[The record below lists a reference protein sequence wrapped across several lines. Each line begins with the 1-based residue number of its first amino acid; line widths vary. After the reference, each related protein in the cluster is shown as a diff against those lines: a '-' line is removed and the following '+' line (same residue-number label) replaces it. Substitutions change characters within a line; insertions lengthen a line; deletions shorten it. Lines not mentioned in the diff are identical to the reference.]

1 MEMNVEPVISIPM
14 ADNNSLSALGARSVL
29 ARREP
34 MYVIDLSVQ
43 IQRGF
48 RIKMLTILLLQLIL
62 TMAISISLR
71 AITSEG
77 PEPTWLAIAFPPKSL
92 QTLALGLVCIGSLPM
107 MTYVRDIHP
116 WNIVVTVIWTLGWA
130 VFLAVAQLPGAL
142 ILSNTFFVVF
152 GACTLG
158 VAVLLILSTLTTTD
172 QETGDKRLWS
182 FKSAGTIAGA
192 RFPPAYERFTPLH
205 TSDLPPFDQKPSH
218 RDDSFSVDRYC
229 DARRFLCLLLANHP
243 LLRAGRCR
251 SLHHGKSHRGVP
263 LRLGRV
269 RSKPLEERL
278 YPSPNFKHPSP
289 SRMHTL
295 IPPTPLGLCSRQ
307 VRLGQAVRA
316 HAARRL
322 HEGRHLLLHRL
333 SYGVLLLP
341 LCGVH
346 GQRGLV
352 DGALVARR
360 YPPSVQIDG
369 ERVCVWV
376 CCTRGAPYTL
386 RPRAGVWRVVRADKY
401 NS

>member
-182 FKSAGTIAGA
+182 FKSAGTIAGIVMLA
-192 RFPPAYERFTPLH
+192 GSFAFYSQTTHFYEPGGAAHFIMANLIAVCLFAWVVYDSGRLCERMQP
-205 TSDLPPFDQKPSH
+205 
-218 RDDSFSVDRYC
+218 DDYMKGVIYFYTD
-229 DARRFLCLLLANHP
+229 FL
-243 LLRAGRCR
+243 
-251 SLHHGKSHRGVP
+251 
-263 LRLGRV
+263 
-269 RSKPLEERL
+269 
-278 YPSPNFKHPSP
+278 
-289 SRMHTL
+289 M
-295 IPPTPLGLCSRQ
+295 
-307 VRLGQAVRA
+307 
-316 HAARRL
+316 
-322 HEGRHLLLHRL
+322 
-333 SYGVLLLP
+333 
-341 LCGVH
+341 
-346 GQRGLV
+346 
-352 DGALVARR
+352 
-360 YPPSVQIDG
+360 
-369 ERVCVWV
+369 V
-376 CCTRGAPYTL
+376 CCCCL
-386 RPRAGVWRVVRADKY
+386 FAGCMGSAA
-401 NS
+401 S